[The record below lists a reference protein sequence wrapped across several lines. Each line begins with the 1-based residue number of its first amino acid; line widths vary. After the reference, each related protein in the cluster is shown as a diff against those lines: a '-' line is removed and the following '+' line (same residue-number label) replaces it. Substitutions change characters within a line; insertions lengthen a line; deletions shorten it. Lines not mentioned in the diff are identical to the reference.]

1 MRFGRVLTIPLTWS
15 WKTRSHPLSSS
26 ASTCNV
32 KLCSPVEDLAKMA
45 WEKSIP
51 GMERLILEMVAAGG
65 LVQGESIEP
74 IDPVH
79 SRRRGRDQGTQ
90 AQTGLI
96 FVKARL
102 EGFEE

>member
-1 MRFGRVLTIPLTWS
+1 M
-15 WKTRSHPLSSS
+15 
-26 ASTCNV
+26 
-32 KLCSPVEDLAKMA
+32 EDLAKMA

-51 GMERLILEMVAAGG
+51 GMERLILEMVAARG
-65 LVQGESIEP
+65 LVRGGESIEP

>member
-1 MRFGRVLTIPLTWS
+1 MS
-15 WKTRSHPLSSS
+15 
-26 ASTCNV
+26 
-32 KLCSPVEDLAKMA
+32 

-51 GMERLILEMVAAGG
+51 GMERLILEMVAARG

-96 FVKARL
+96 FVKASL
-102 EGFEE
+102 EGFEERDPDPAPLPPKRSLVDRL